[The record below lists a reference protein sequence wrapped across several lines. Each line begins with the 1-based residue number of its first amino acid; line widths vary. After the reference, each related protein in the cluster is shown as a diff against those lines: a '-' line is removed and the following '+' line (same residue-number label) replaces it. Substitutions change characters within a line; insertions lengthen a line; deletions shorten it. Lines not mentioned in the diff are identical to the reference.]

1 MHCVRESKPD
11 FKVMAWNVIIDRH
24 TKMSARVSSA
34 LMYLAIRIG
43 EIIDWWFP
51 VKATAPVKT

>member
-1 MHCVRESKPD
+1 
-11 FKVMAWNVIIDRH
+11 MAWNVVIDRH

-34 LMYLAIRIG
+34 LMYLAIRMG

-51 VKATAPVKT
+51 VKKSQ

>member
-1 MHCVRESKPD
+1 MYCARETNPD
-11 FKVMAWNVIIDRH
+11 IKVMAWNVVIDRH

-34 LMYLAIRIG
+34 LMYLAIRMG

-51 VKATAPVKT
+51 VKKSQ